1 MAVARP
7 AEKTAGMKT
16 ALTELFGVD
25 DPLLNAPMTPQAG
38 GLLAGTVARSGGIGM
53 LGFDESES
61 ADSLRAE
68 VRLLRETAG
77 DAPFGIGLVR
87 WVIDARPELID
98 LAIAAR
104 PALVSI
110 SFGDPA
116 PFVER
121 FHAAGILVASQV
133 QSKGWAQTAL
143 AAGVDLLVAQGTEG
157 GGHTGSVGTLPLLQ
171 IVLEIAGDTP
181 VIAAGGIATG
191 RGLAAVLAAGACGG
205 WVGTPFLAAREAR
218 SNAVA
223 QTRLIEADETETV
236 LTSAFDRAQ
245 HKPWPP
251 EFRGRALRNRFSDVW
266 TERED
271 AMTPE
276 AEAEFKAAR
285 ERRDYAV
292 AHLYAGQ
299 TVGLVREVSSAAD
312 IARRIVDECEQRLR
326 LFCALRD

>member
-1 MAVARP
+1 
-7 AEKTAGMKT
+7 
-16 ALTELFGVD
+16 
-25 DPLLNAPMTPQAG
+25 
-38 GLLAGTVARSGGIGM
+38 
-53 LGFDESES
+53 
-61 ADSLRAE
+61 
-68 VRLLRETAG
+68 
-77 DAPFGIGLVR
+77 
-87 WVIDARPELID
+87 
-98 LAIAAR
+98 
-104 PALVSI
+104 
-110 SFGDPA
+110 
-116 PFVER
+116 
-121 FHAAGILVASQV
+121 
-133 QSKGWAQTAL
+133 
-143 AAGVDLLVAQGTEG
+143 
-157 GGHTGSVGTLPLLQ
+157 
-171 IVLEIAGDTP
+171 
-181 VIAAGGIATG
+181 
-191 RGLAAVLAAGACGG
+191 
-205 WVGTPFLAAREAR
+205 VGTPFLAAREAR